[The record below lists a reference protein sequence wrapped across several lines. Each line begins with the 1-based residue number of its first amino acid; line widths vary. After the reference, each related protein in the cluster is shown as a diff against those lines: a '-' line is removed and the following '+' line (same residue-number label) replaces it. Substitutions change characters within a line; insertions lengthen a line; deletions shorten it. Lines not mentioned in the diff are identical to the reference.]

1 MPRIPEIDRVLDQ
14 GVQIPK
20 TSSTNWDIPVNDN
33 WDLLNSA
40 LKNKYNRI
48 SNNEQIIDSPTLVLS
63 SFKYVQKI
71 QGKIESA
78 DQADTARQIQNPL
91 TINNESYNGEESKT
105 FELVDSS
112 EVGNSAGKIPR
123 FSNDGHLVLPNGVE
137 IW

>member
-63 SFKYVQKI
+63 AFKYVHKI
-71 QGKIESA
+71 KGKIESA
-78 DQADTARQIQNPL
+78 DQADTAKQIQNPL
-91 TINNESYNGEESKT
+91 TINNTSYNGEEPKT